1 MITRILQLL
10 TPPVI
15 PAIGRRLGI
24 LSTPGKIIRYPKNE
38 NDSQDLDMYFD
49 PEYAK
54 ILDNWGADNTWIEIQ
69 MLLCN
74 CEGKVLD
81 IACGTGVTI
90 SILGKYPKLEVHGCD
105 ISDLLI
111 AKAAERGIPKDRL
124 AVTDATQMS
133 YPNDSFDYS
142 YSIGSLEHFTTNGI
156 DKFIAEASRITRK
169 CSMHMI
175 PTSKSGQN
183 EGWMT
188 TSTTIQTFHNNSDAW
203 WLERFKRHFR
213 EVHILNSR
221 WNDGISFGRWFVC
234 KR

>member
-1 MITRILQLL
+1 
-10 TPPVI
+10 
-15 PAIGRRLGI
+15 
-24 LSTPGKIIRYPKNE
+24 
-38 NDSQDLDMYFD
+38 MYFD

-124 AVTDATQMS
+124 AVTDATQMRV
-133 YPNDSFDYS
+133 
-142 YSIGSLEHFTTNGI
+142 IRTT
-156 DKFIAEASRITRK
+156 AL
-169 CSMHMI
+169 
-175 PTSKSGQN
+175 
-183 EGWMT
+183 
-188 TSTTIQTFHNNSDAW
+188 TILT
-203 WLERFKRHFR
+203 
-213 EVHILNSR
+213 V
-221 WNDGISFGRWFVC
+221 
-234 KR
+234 